1 MECDSDPYP
10 LWKALPMARL
20 LARLG
25 SFSARRP
32 WLVIIGWVL
41 ALAAAGGGYL
51 LSGGALASG
60 FSIPNTPTQAV
71 TDRLNEELDGVGGA
85 VGTIVFQ
92 TEDGAAFTDEQR
104 TAIAAALDDV
114 SGLDHVANVVDPFA
128 TAADRADQEQ
138 QLADGQI
145 QLDAGRAQLEQGQI
159 QLDAGQAQLDAAR
172 QQAEAAGMADALAP
186 QFDAQQ
192 AQIDAQQQQ
201 ITDGL
206 AQIAAQQEQLDL
218 ASALLTNASGI
229 VTVAADGATAM
240 GAVVFDETLFDLD
253 PADRTAVS
261 TTLSDAGIPGVELNF
276 SSELTNSL
284 DGLLGVGEIV
294 GVLIAAVVL
303 VIVFG
308 ALLPAV
314 LPLLSSLIGVG
325 VGVAG
330 SLAFSGVVEMASVT
344 PVLGVMLGLAVGI
357 DYALFIINRHRRQL
371 RGGVSLRD
379 SIPLANG
386 TAGNAVV
393 FAGSTVFIALLA
405 LNVTGIPF
413 LGVMGTVGAV
423 CVLIA
428 VLVAVTLTPALLGL
442 VGMRVLSKRARAK
455 IGLAEHAVAAP
466 KPMPTWRAIV
476 SAVVAIG
483 ILLVAAIPALSL
495 RLGLPD
501 GSSEAEDSTQYR
513 SYTIIAEE
521 FGAGRNG
528 TLVVTAE
535 PSTAVDAGDDLAVLR
550 LQVEIEDVLMAQDD
564 VAAVAPVGVADDG
577 GLLAFQVIPVD
588 GPSSVSTEE
597 LVAAL
602 RDLSPIDSADNGAI
616 ELGVAGQ
623 ASGNIDISAALAN
636 ALPVYLA
643 VVIGLSILIMIL
655 VFRSLLVPIIA
666 TGGFLLSFFAA
677 LGAVTAIYQWGW
689 LGTVFGVHDPGPVL
703 NFAPV
708 ILVGVLFGLAMDY
721 QLFIASGMREAF
733 VHGTPARTAVTAGVR
748 GARAV
753 VIAAAIIMISV
764 FGGFIFSHLAMIR
777 PLGFGMAVGVLFDAF
792 VVRLLLMPAL
802 MHLLGKA
809 AWWMPKWLDRILPDV
824 DVEGA
829 SLERPTLRPGVHSV
843 PAGSRKAD
851 GSSSART
858 PVKRA

>member
-1 MECDSDPYP
+1 MECIPFFS
-10 LWKALPMARL
+10 LKGSVVARL

-25 SFSARRP
+25 RFSARRP
-32 WLVIIGWVL
+32 WFVIIGWVL
-41 ALAAAGGGYL
+41 ALAAAGGGFL

-71 TDRLNEELDGVGGA
+71 TDRLNEELEGVGGA

-92 TEDGAAFTDEQR
+92 TDDGSAFTAIQR
-104 TAIAAALDDV
+104 EGITDALEDV

-128 TAADRADQEQ
+128 TAAQQAAQVQ
-138 QLADGQI
+138 QLADARAQLDAGQQ
-145 QLDAGRAQLEQGQI
+145 QLDAGRAQAEAAGMGDALAAQFAEQ
-159 QLDAGQAQLDAAR
+159 QAQLDAQR
-172 QQAEAAGMADALAP
+172 
-186 QFDAQQ
+186 
-192 AQIDAQQQQ
+192 
-201 ITDGL
+201 
-206 AQIAAQQEQLDL
+206 EQLDL
-218 ASALLTNASGI
+218 ASTLADNASALS
-229 VTVAADGATAM
+229 TVSNDEATAI

-253 PADRTAVS
+253 PEDRLAVS
-261 TTLSDAGIPGVELNF
+261 TALEKAGVDGVDLYF

-284 DGLLGVGEIV
+284 GGLLGVGEV
-294 GVLIAAVVL
+294 AGVLIAAVVL

-314 LPLLSSLIGVG
+314 LPLLSSLVGVG

-357 DYALFIINRHRRQL
+357 DYSLFIINRHRRQL

-442 VGMRVLSKRARAK
+442 AGMRVLSKRARAK
-455 IGLAEHAVAAP
+455 IGHPDHAVVAP

-476 SAVVAIG
+476 SAVLAVG

-501 GSSEAEDSTQYR
+501 GSSEAEDSTQYQA
-513 SYTIIAEE
+513 YTIVAEE

-535 PSTAVDAGDDLAVLR
+535 PGTAVDAADELAVMR
-550 LQVEIEDVLMAQDD
+550 LQVEIEDVLMAQND
-564 VAAVAPVGVADDG
+564 VAAVAPVGVAADG
-577 GLLAFQVIPVD
+577 GLLAFQVIPED

-597 LVAAL
+597 LVADL
-602 RDLSPIDSADNGAI
+602 RALSPLDSSENGLI

-643 VVIGLSILIMIL
+643 LVIGLSILIMVV
-655 VFRSLLVPIIA
+655 VFRSLLVPLIA

-689 LGTVFGVHDPGPVL
+689 FGSVFGVHDPGPVL
-703 NFAPV
+703 NFAPI

-733 VHGTPARTAVTAGVR
+733 VHGTPARTAVVAGVQ

-764 FGGFIFSHLAMIR
+764 FGGFMFSHLAMIR

-802 MHLLGKA
+802 MHLLGRS
-809 AWWMPKWLDRILPDV
+809 AWWLPKWLDRILPDV

-829 SLERPTLRPGVHSV
+829 SLERPTLRPGVHAVSPRSSV
-843 PAGSRKAD
+843 SARKAEWETTR
-851 GSSSART
+851 S
-858 PVKRA
+858 KR

>member
-1 MECDSDPYP
+1 MECIPFFS
-10 LWKALPMARL
+10 LKGSVVARL

-25 SFSARRP
+25 RFSARRP
-32 WLVIIGWVL
+32 WFVIIGWVL
-41 ALAAAGGGYL
+41 ALAAAGGGFL

-71 TDRLNEELDGVGGA
+71 TDRLNEELEGVGGA

-92 TEDGAAFTDEQR
+92 TDDGSAFTAIQR
-104 TAIAAALDDV
+104 EGIADALEDV
-114 SGLDHVANVVDPFA
+114 SGLDHIANVVDPFA
-128 TAADRADQEQ
+128 TAAQQAAQVQ
-138 QLADGQI
+138 QLADARAQLDAGQQ
-145 QLDAGRAQLEQGQI
+145 QLDAGRAQAEAAGMGDALAAQFAEQ
-159 QLDAGQAQLDAAR
+159 QAQLDAQR
-172 QQAEAAGMADALAP
+172 
-186 QFDAQQ
+186 
-192 AQIDAQQQQ
+192 
-201 ITDGL
+201 
-206 AQIAAQQEQLDL
+206 EQLDL
-218 ASALLTNASGI
+218 ASTLADNASALS
-229 VTVAADGATAM
+229 TVSNDEATAI

-253 PADRTAVS
+253 PEDRLAVS
-261 TTLSDAGIPGVELNF
+261 TALEEAGVDGVDLYF

-284 DGLLGVGEIV
+284 GGLLGVGEV
-294 GVLIAAVVL
+294 AGVLIAAVVL

-314 LPLLSSLIGVG
+314 LPLLSSLVGVG

-357 DYALFIINRHRRQL
+357 DYSLFIINRHRRQL

-442 VGMRVLSKRARAK
+442 AGMRVLSKRARAK
-455 IGLAEHAVAAP
+455 IGHPDHAVVAP

-476 SAVVAIG
+476 SAVLAVG

-501 GSSEAEDSTQYR
+501 GSSEAEDSTQYQA
-513 SYTIIAEE
+513 YTIVAEE

-535 PSTAVDAGDDLAVLR
+535 PGTAVDAADELAVMR
-550 LQVEIEDVLMAQDD
+550 LQVEIEDVLMAQND
-564 VAAVAPVGVADDG
+564 VAAVAPVGVAADG
-577 GLLAFQVIPVD
+577 GLLAFQVIPED

-597 LVAAL
+597 LVADL
-602 RDLSPIDSADNGAI
+602 RALSPLDSSENGLI

-643 VVIGLSILIMIL
+643 LVIGLSILIMVV
-655 VFRSLLVPIIA
+655 VFRSLLVPLIA

-689 LGTVFGVHDPGPVL
+689 FGSVFGVHDPGPVL
-703 NFAPV
+703 NFAPI

-733 VHGTPARTAVTAGVR
+733 VHGTPARTAVVAGVQ

-764 FGGFIFSHLAMIR
+764 FGGFMFSHLAMIR

-802 MHLLGKA
+802 MHLLGRS
-809 AWWMPKWLDRILPDV
+809 AWWLPKWLDRILPDV

-829 SLERPTLRPGVHSV
+829 SLERPTLRPGVHAVSPRSSV
-843 PAGSRKAD
+843 SARKAEWETTR
-851 GSSSART
+851 S
-858 PVKRA
+858 KR

>member
-1 MECDSDPYP
+1 
-10 LWKALPMARL
+10 MARL

-25 SFSARRP
+25 RFSARRP

-41 ALAAAGGGYL
+41 ALAATGGAFALAGGQ
-51 LSGGALASG
+51 LASG

-71 TDRLNEELDGVGGA
+71 TDKLNAELDGVGGA
-85 VGTIVFQ
+85 VGTVVFQ
-92 TEDGAAFTDEQR
+92 TEDGSAFSDEQR
-104 TAIAAALDDV
+104 GAIAAALADV
-114 SGLDHVANVVDPFA
+114 EGFDHVANVIDPFA
-128 TAADRADQEQ
+128 TAQERAAQAQ
-138 QLADGQI
+138 QLADGQT
-145 QLDAGRAQLEQGQI
+145 
-159 QLDAGQAQLDAAR
+159 QLDAAR
-172 QQAEAAGMADALAP
+172 AQLETQQAQLPAPNPQITEGLAAL
-186 QFDAQQ
+186 DAQQ
-192 AQIDAQQQQ
+192 
-201 ITDGL
+201 
-206 AQIAAQQEQLDL
+206 ERLDL
-218 ASALLTNASGI
+218 ATALFDNASSI
-229 VTVAADGATAM
+229 VTVADDGATGL

-253 PADRTAVS
+253 PTDRLAVS
-261 TTLSDAGIPGVELNF
+261 TELSEADIPGVELNF
-276 SSELTNSL
+276 SSELSNSL
-284 DGLLGVGEIV
+284 GGLLGVGEV
-294 GVLIAAVVL
+294 AGVLIAAVVL

-314 LPLLSSLIGVG
+314 LPLLSSLVGVG

-330 SLAFSGVVEMASVT
+330 TLAFSGVVEMASVT

-357 DYALFIINRHRRQL
+357 DYSLFIINRHRRQL

-442 VGMRVLSKRARAK
+442 VGMRVLSKRARAR
-455 IGLAEHAVAAP
+455 IGHAEHAAVEP

-476 SAVVAIG
+476 SAVLAIG

-513 SYTIIAEE
+513 AYTVVAEE

-528 TLVVTAE
+528 GLVVTAE
-535 PSTAVDAGDDLAVLR
+535 PGTAVDVDDELAVLR
-550 LQVEIEDVLMAQDD
+550 LQVEIEDVLMAQND
-564 VAAVAPVGVADDG
+564 VAAVAPVGVAADG
-577 GLLAFQVIPVD
+577 GLLAFQVIPED

-597 LVAAL
+597 LVADL
-602 RDLSPIDSADNGAI
+602 RALSPIPSDDNGSV

-623 ASGNIDISAALAN
+623 ASGNIDISAALAA
-636 ALPVYLA
+636 ALPIYLA
-643 VVIGLSILIMIL
+643 LVIGLSILIMVV
-655 VFRSLLVPIIA
+655 VFRSLLVPLIA

-689 LGTVFGVHDPGPVL
+689 LGAVFGVHDPGPVL
-703 NFAPV
+703 NFAPI

-733 VHGTPARTAVTAGVR
+733 VHGVPARTAVVAGVQ

-764 FGGFIFSHLAMIR
+764 FGGFMFSHLAMIR

-792 VVRLLLMPAL
+792 VVRLFLMPAL
-802 MHLLGKA
+802 MHLLGRS

-829 SLERPTLRPGVHSV
+829 SLERPALRPGVHTVPSRPVHVPSTTHV
-843 PAGSRKAD
+843 PAR
-851 GSSSART
+851 R
-858 PVKRA
+858 R

>member
-1 MECDSDPYP
+1 
-10 LWKALPMARL
+10 MARL

-25 SFSARRP
+25 RFSTRRP
-32 WLVIIGWVL
+32 WIVLLGWVL
-41 ALAAAGGGYL
+41 TLAAAGGAYL
-51 LSGGALASG
+51 GAGGALASG
-60 FSIPNTPTQAV
+60 FSIPNTPTQQV
-71 TDRLNEELDGVGGA
+71 TDRLNAELDGVGGA
-85 VGTIVFQ
+85 VGTVVFQ
-92 TEDGAAFTDEQR
+92 ADDGAAFTDAQKD
-104 TAIAAALDDV
+104 AIADALADV
-114 SGLDHVANVVDPFA
+114 EDLDQVATVVDPFA
-128 TAADRADQEQ
+128 TAAQQAEQ
-138 QLADGQI
+138 GRQLADGQT
-145 QLDAGRAQLEQGQI
+145 QLDAGRAQLDASEA
-159 QLDAGQAQLDAAR
+159 QLADGQAQLDAAR
-172 QQAEAAGMADALAP
+172 AQAEAAGMAELAAP
-186 QFDAQQ
+186 QLDAQQ
-192 AQIDAQQQQ
+192 AQLDAGRAQLD
-201 ITDGL
+201 DGRAEL
-206 AQIAAQQEQLDL
+206 EAQQERVTLGQTLFD
-218 ASALLTNASGI
+218 NASEV
-229 VTVAADGATAM
+229 VTVSGDGATAL
-240 GAVVFDETLFDLD
+240 GAVVFDATLFDLD
-253 PADRTAVS
+253 PTVRIAVAEALQDAD
-261 TTLSDAGIPGVELNF
+261 LPGVELEF
-276 SSELTNSL
+276 SAELSNSL

-294 GVLIAAVVL
+294 GVLIAGLVL
-303 VIVFG
+303 VVVFG

-314 LPLLSSLIGVG
+314 LPLASSIIGVG

-371 RGGVSLRD
+371 REGGKLDRE
-379 SIPLANG
+379 SIRESIALANG

-428 VLVAVTLTPALLGL
+428 VLVAITLTPALLAL
-442 VGMRVLSKRARAK
+442 VGPRVLSKRARAK
-455 IGLAEHAVAAP
+455 LAHPDHAVAAP
-466 KPMPTWRAIV
+466 RPMPTWRAIV

-501 GSSEAEDSTQYR
+501 GSSEAVDSTQYKA
-513 SYTIIAEE
+513 YTIVADE

-535 PSTAVDAGDDLAVLR
+535 PGTPVDADDELAVMR
-550 LQVEIEDVLMAQDD
+550 LQVEIEDALMAQSD

-577 GLLAFQVIPVD
+577 ELLAFQVIPED
-588 GPSSVSTEE
+588 GPSTVSTEE

-602 RDLSPIDSADNGAI
+602 RALSPIASDDNGAI
-616 ELGVAGQ
+616 VLGVAGQ
-623 ASGNIDISAALAN
+623 ASGNIDISAALAE
-636 ALPVYLA
+636 ALPIYLA
-643 VVIGLSILIMIL
+643 VVIGLSILIMVL

-689 LGTVFGVHDPGPVL
+689 LGEVFGVHDPGPVL

-733 VHGTPARTAVTAGVR
+733 VHGVPARAAVTAGVR

-753 VIAAAIIMISV
+753 VTAAAIIMISV

-802 MHLLGKA
+802 MHLLGRS
-809 AWWMPKWLDRILPDV
+809 AWWLPRWLDKILPNV

-829 SLERPTLRPGVHSV
+829 SLERAHAVPGARPHAVAPTARKSQAPKRE
-843 PAGSRKAD
+843 PAHR
-851 GSSSART
+851 R
-858 PVKRA
+858 

>member
-1 MECDSDPYP
+1 
-10 LWKALPMARL
+10 MARL

-25 SFSARRP
+25 AFSARRP

-41 ALAAAGGGYL
+41 ALAAAAGGFL

-71 TDRLNEELDGVGGA
+71 TDRLNEELEGVGGA

-92 TEDGAAFTDEQR
+92 TDDGSAFTATQQEH
-104 TAIAAALDDV
+104 IADALDDV
-114 SGLDHVANVVDPFA
+114 SGLDNVANVVDPFA
-128 TAADRADQEQ
+128 TAEQQATQVQ
-138 QLADGQI
+138 QLADAQAQLDAGQQ
-145 QLDAGRAQLEQGQI
+145 QLDAGRAQAEAAGMGDSLAAQFAEQ
-159 QLDAGQAQLDAAR
+159 QAQLDAQR
-172 QQAEAAGMADALAP
+172 
-186 QFDAQQ
+186 
-192 AQIDAQQQQ
+192 
-201 ITDGL
+201 
-206 AQIAAQQEQLDL
+206 EQLDL
-218 ASALLTNASGI
+218 ASTLADNASALS
-229 VTVAADGATAM
+229 TVSDDGATAI
-240 GAVVFDETLFDLD
+240 GAVVFDATLFDLD
-253 PADRTAVS
+253 PEDRLAVTTA
-261 TTLSDAGIPGVELNF
+261 LEDAGIDGVDLSF
-276 SSELTNSL
+276 SSELTNSIG
-284 DGLLGVGEIV
+284 GLLGVGEV
-294 GVLIAAVVL
+294 AGVLIAAVVL

-314 LPLLSSLIGVG
+314 LPLLSSLVGVG

-371 RGGVSLRD
+371 REGAGVRE
-379 SIPLANG
+379 SIRLANG

-405 LNVTGIPF
+405 LNVAGIPF

-428 VLVAVTLTPALLGL
+428 VLVAITLTPALLSL
-442 VGMRVLSKRARAK
+442 IGMRVLPKRARAR
-455 IGLAEHAVAAP
+455 IGHPDHLVTVP

-476 SAVVAIG
+476 SAALAVG

-501 GSSEAEDSTQYR
+501 GSSEAEDSTQYQA
-513 SYTIIAEE
+513 YTIVAEE

-535 PSTAVDAGDDLAVLR
+535 PTTAVDTGDDLAVMR
-550 LQVEIEDVLMAQDD
+550 LQVQIEDVLMAQSD

-577 GLLAFQVIPVD
+577 GLLAFQVIPED

-597 LVAAL
+597 LVADLRAL
-602 RDLSPIDSADNGAI
+602 ASLESDENGSVT
-616 ELGVAGQ
+616 LGVAGQ
-623 ASGNIDISAALAN
+623 ASGNIDVSAALAA
-636 ALPVYLA
+636 ALPIYLSL
-643 VVIGLSILIMIL
+643 VIGLSILIMVV
-655 VFRSLLVPIIA
+655 VFRSLLVPLIA

-689 LGTVFGVHDPGPVL
+689 FGAVFGVHDPGPVL
-703 NFAPV
+703 NFAPI

-733 VHGTPARTAVTAGVR
+733 VHGASARAAVMAGVR

-764 FGGFIFSHLAMIR
+764 FGGFMFSHLAMIR

-802 MHLLGKA
+802 MHLLGRS
-809 AWWMPKWLDRILPDV
+809 AWWLPKWLDRILPDV

-829 SLERPTLRPGVHSV
+829 SLERPVLRPGVHTV
-843 PAGSRKAD
+843 PSGGRRGGTSTPATAP
-851 GSSSART
+851 AR
-858 PVKRA
+858 RR

>member
-1 MECDSDPYP
+1 MECIPFFS
-10 LWKALPMARL
+10 LKGSVVARL

-25 SFSARRP
+25 RFSARRP
-32 WLVIIGWVL
+32 WFVIIGWVL
-41 ALAAAGGGYL
+41 ALAAAGGGFL

-71 TDRLNEELDGVGGA
+71 TDRLNEELEGVGGA

-92 TEDGAAFTDEQR
+92 TDDGSAFTAIQR
-104 TAIAAALDDV
+104 EGITDALEDV

-128 TAADRADQEQ
+128 TAAQQAAQVQ
-138 QLADGQI
+138 QLADARAQLDAGQQ
-145 QLDAGRAQLEQGQI
+145 QLDAGRAQAEAAGMGDALAAQFAEQ
-159 QLDAGQAQLDAAR
+159 QAQLDAQR
-172 QQAEAAGMADALAP
+172 
-186 QFDAQQ
+186 
-192 AQIDAQQQQ
+192 
-201 ITDGL
+201 
-206 AQIAAQQEQLDL
+206 EQLDL
-218 ASALLTNASGI
+218 ASTLADNAS
-229 VTVAADGATAM
+229 VLSTVSNDEATAI

-253 PADRTAVS
+253 PEDRLAVS
-261 TTLSDAGIPGVELNF
+261 TALEKAGVDGVDLYF

-284 DGLLGVGEIV
+284 GGLLGVGEV
-294 GVLIAAVVL
+294 AGVLIAAVVL

-314 LPLLSSLIGVG
+314 LPLLSSLVGVG

-357 DYALFIINRHRRQL
+357 DYSLFIINRHRRQL

-442 VGMRVLSKRARAK
+442 AGMRVLSKRARAK
-455 IGLAEHAVAAP
+455 IGHPDHAVVAP

-476 SAVVAIG
+476 SAVLAVG

-501 GSSEAEDSTQYR
+501 GSSEAEDSTQYQA
-513 SYTIIAEE
+513 YTIVAEE

-535 PSTAVDAGDDLAVLR
+535 PGTAVDAADELAVMR
-550 LQVEIEDVLMAQDD
+550 LQVEIEDVLMAQND
-564 VAAVAPVGVADDG
+564 VAAVAPVGVAADG
-577 GLLAFQVIPVD
+577 GLLAFQVIPED

-597 LVAAL
+597 LVADL
-602 RDLSPIDSADNGAI
+602 RALSPLDSSENGLI

-643 VVIGLSILIMIL
+643 LVIGLSILIMVV
-655 VFRSLLVPIIA
+655 VFRSLLVPLIA

-689 LGTVFGVHDPGPVL
+689 FGSVFGVHDPGPVL
-703 NFAPV
+703 NFAPI

-733 VHGTPARTAVTAGVR
+733 VHGTPARTAVVAGVQ

-764 FGGFIFSHLAMIR
+764 FGGFMFSHLAMIR

-802 MHLLGKA
+802 MHLLGRS
-809 AWWMPKWLDRILPDV
+809 AWWLPKWLDRILPDV

-829 SLERPTLRPGVHSV
+829 SLERPTLRPGVHAVSPRSSV
-843 PAGSRKAD
+843 SARKAEWETTR
-851 GSSSART
+851 S
-858 PVKRA
+858 KR

>member
-1 MECDSDPYP
+1 MECIPFFS
-10 LWKALPMARL
+10 LKGSVVARL

-25 SFSARRP
+25 RFSARRP
-32 WLVIIGWVL
+32 WFVIIGWVL
-41 ALAAAGGGYL
+41 ALAAAGGGFL

-71 TDRLNEELDGVGGA
+71 TDRLNEELEGVGGA

-92 TEDGAAFTDEQR
+92 TDDGSAFTAIQR
-104 TAIAAALDDV
+104 EGITDALEDV

-128 TAADRADQEQ
+128 TAAQQAAQVQ
-138 QLADGQI
+138 QLADARAQLDAGQQ
-145 QLDAGRAQLEQGQI
+145 QLDAGRAQAEAAGMGDALAAQFAEQ
-159 QLDAGQAQLDAAR
+159 QAQLDAQR
-172 QQAEAAGMADALAP
+172 
-186 QFDAQQ
+186 
-192 AQIDAQQQQ
+192 
-201 ITDGL
+201 
-206 AQIAAQQEQLDL
+206 EQLDL
-218 ASALLTNASGI
+218 ASTLADNASALS
-229 VTVAADGATAM
+229 TVSNDEATAI

-253 PADRTAVS
+253 PEDRLAVS
-261 TTLSDAGIPGVELNF
+261 TALEEAGVDGVDLYF

-284 DGLLGVGEIV
+284 GGLLGVGEV
-294 GVLIAAVVL
+294 AGVLIAAVVL

-314 LPLLSSLIGVG
+314 LPLLSSLVGVG

-357 DYALFIINRHRRQL
+357 DYSLFIINRHRRQL

-442 VGMRVLSKRARAK
+442 AGMRVLSKRARAK
-455 IGLAEHAVAAP
+455 IGHPDHAVVAP

-476 SAVVAIG
+476 SAVLAVG

-501 GSSEAEDSTQYR
+501 GSSEAEDSTQYQA
-513 SYTIIAEE
+513 YTIVAEE

-535 PSTAVDAGDDLAVLR
+535 PGTAVDAADELAVMR
-550 LQVEIEDVLMAQDD
+550 LQVEIEDVLMAQND
-564 VAAVAPVGVADDG
+564 VAAVAPVGVAADG
-577 GLLAFQVIPVD
+577 GLLAFQVIPED

-597 LVAAL
+597 LVADL
-602 RDLSPIDSADNGAI
+602 RALSPLDSSENGLI

-643 VVIGLSILIMIL
+643 LVIGLSILIMVV
-655 VFRSLLVPIIA
+655 VFRSLLVPLIA

-689 LGTVFGVHDPGPVL
+689 FGSVFGVHDPGPVL
-703 NFAPV
+703 NFAPI

-733 VHGTPARTAVTAGVR
+733 VHGTPARTAVVAGVQ

-764 FGGFIFSHLAMIR
+764 FGGFMFSHLAMIR

-802 MHLLGKA
+802 MHLLGRS
-809 AWWMPKWLDRILPDV
+809 AWWLPKWLDRILPDV

-829 SLERPTLRPGVHSV
+829 SLERPTLRPGVHAVSPRSSV
-843 PAGSRKAD
+843 SARKAEWETTR
-851 GSSSART
+851 S
-858 PVKRA
+858 KR